1 MEINLIN
8 DELIIKLPLNNYSNS
23 KNEIIEYLKYLD
35 ATSNTNVS
43 ENDFNELMNEIK
55 ENRWDN
61 IKKENYE

>member
-1 MEINLIN
+1 M
-8 DELIIKLPLNNYSNS
+8 KLLN
-23 KNEIIEYLKYLD
+23 ILKYLD

>member
-8 DELIIKLPLNNYSNS
+8 DELIIKLPLKNYSNS
-23 KNEIIEYLKYLD
+23 KNDIIEYLKYLD

-43 ENDFNELMNEIK
+43 ENDFNELMNEVK

-61 IKKENYE
+61 IKKELNI